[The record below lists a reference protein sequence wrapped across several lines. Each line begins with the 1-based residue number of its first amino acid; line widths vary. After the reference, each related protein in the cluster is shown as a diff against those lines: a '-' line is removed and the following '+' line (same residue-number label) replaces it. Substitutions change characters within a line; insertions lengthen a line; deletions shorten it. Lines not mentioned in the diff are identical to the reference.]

1 MKFHEIKS
9 EALNLITAYSD
20 SSVSIGNKII
30 NRSSIIFPDS
40 VIENIDLQKVSDFNS
55 RNIKK
60 IYDLSPEIILIGSVG
75 DEKITSP
82 DQFNKFYDKNIS
94 VEVMNLHAACR
105 TFNILISEQRNVALI
120 LIFQL

>member
-40 VIENIDLQKVSDFNS
+40 VIENIDLQKVSDFNG

-75 DEKITSP
+75 DEKITKP
-82 DQFNKFYDKNIS
+82 DQFKKFYNKNIS